1 MASKDRPGPAFI
13 ALRAAAL
20 GIDDISR
27 QALRQWL
34 LDALDHRGQIVEGR
48 AAPTEPAT
56 RTIVAAVLTLT
67 DAERQAYRTWMQRW
81 TDYSGRIITPQ
92 EHERRLEAIR
102 AQRDL
107 AERAAGRPDASPRP
121 LKRD

>member
-1 MASKDRPGPAFI
+1 MASKERPGPAFI

-27 QALRQWL
+27 QALREWL

-48 AAPTEPAT
+48 AEPTEPAT

-67 DAERQAYRTWMQRW
+67 DAERLAYRRWFGRW
-81 TDYSGRIITPQ
+81 TDYSGRVITPGEQ
-92 EHERRLEAIR
+92 QHRLDAIR
-102 AQRDL
+102 AQQGSSR
-107 AERAAGRPDASPRP
+107 R
-121 LKRD
+121 